1 MSASTRRPLWQPLT
15 AVAAVLVMA
24 LAVVLVVIASTSDDE
39 APAATASATSAAP
52 NGQPERVAMR
62 PVALDGMREADPGA
76 QGPGLLQAPADA
88 DDTAPAGL
96 RAQMSEVDCA
106 ADRGPAAR
114 DEYLVTCDEDGATVY
129 LLEPAVFDGSAVQSA
144 EAARTAAGA
153 WVVSVTL
160 TPDGSDVWADYT
172 GRNIGRSTA
181 LVLDS
186 TVLSVASIQ
195 SRIGGTM
202 DLSGEF
208 TEQEAKALAKAFTGD
223 R

>member
-1 MSASTRRPLWQPLT
+1 MSAPTRRPLWQPLT

-24 LAVVLVVIASTSDDE
+24 LTVVLVVIASTADDE
-39 APAATASATSAAP
+39 APAAAASATSAAP

-76 QGPGLLQAPADA
+76 QGPGLLQARADA
-88 DDTAPAGL
+88 DETALGSL
-96 RAQMSEVDCA
+96 RSQMADVDCA
-106 ADRGPAAR
+106 ADRGPAAP

-153 WVVSVTL
+153 WVVLVTL

-181 LVLDS
+181 LVLDA
-186 TVLSVASIQ
+186 TVVSVAAINSQIL
-195 SRIGGTM
+195 GTTEI
-202 DLSGEF
+202 SGSF
-208 TEQEAKALAKAFTGD
+208 TEQEAKALANAFTG
-223 R
+223 RR

>member
-24 LAVVLVVIASTSDDE
+24 LAVVLVVIASTSDDQ

-52 NGQPERVAMR
+52 NGQPERVTMR
-62 PVALDGMREADPGA
+62 PVALDGMREADPDA
-76 QGPGLLQAPADA
+76 QGP
-88 DDTAPAGL
+88 
-96 RAQMSEVDCA
+96 
-106 ADRGPAAR
+106 
-114 DEYLVTCDEDGATVY
+114 
-129 LLEPAVFDGSAVQSA
+129 
-144 EAARTAAGA
+144 
-153 WVVSVTL
+153 
-160 TPDGSDVWADYT
+160 VWADCT

-208 TEQEAKALAKAFTGD
+208 TEQEAKALANAFTGG